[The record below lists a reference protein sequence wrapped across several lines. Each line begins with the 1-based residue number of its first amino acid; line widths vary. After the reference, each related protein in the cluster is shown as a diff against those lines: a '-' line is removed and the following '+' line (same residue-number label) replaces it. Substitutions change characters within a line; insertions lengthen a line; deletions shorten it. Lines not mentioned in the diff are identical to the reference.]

1 MNSKEQENI
10 KNNEISFI
18 DALLFLK
25 ASGRNIVKCT
35 LACLLVGGAY
45 YLFAPTM
52 YKASATIEFAP
63 VEGEKLAAV
72 AAIFEKIKLP
82 MYFSSSTQQVCA
94 SDGEFD
100 SKVKMSINRIAPM
113 VSFVTRAQSTTE
125 AKACI
130 HSMIAE
136 VSSNFDSV
144 ARTSMEEKNKIRR
157 QFAEQLRQRLKVI
170 KEKSKEFQAP
180 KNNNSMG
187 EQTTPWVSHGPLIS
201 ADAIE
206 INVLL
211 AEIIKLDRE
220 MIETPPRNV
229 VSLVGTVY
237 APAISTN
244 KRPSFILGFC
254 LSIGLISGLLLT
266 WMIRVVPNIWKQMHE
281 AEPRP
286 NQHYKVSHPFK

>member
-1 MNSKEQENI
+1 MNSKESANI
-10 KNNEISFI
+10 KNDEVSLI

-35 LACLLVGGAY
+35 FACLLAGGAY

-52 YKASATIEFAP
+52 YKASATIEFAS

-82 MYFSSSTQQVCA
+82 MYFSPSTQQVCA

-100 SKVKMSINRIAPM
+100 SKIKMSINRIAPM

-130 HSMIAE
+130 LSMIAE
-136 VSSNFDSV
+136 VSSNVNSV
-144 ARTSMEEKNKIRR
+144 ARTLMEEKNKIRQ
-157 QFAEQLRQRLKVI
+157 QFAEQLRQRLKLI
-170 KEKSKEFQAP
+170 KEKSKRSQAP
-180 KNNNSMG
+180 KSKNSMG
-187 EQTTPWVSHGPLIS
+187 EQTTPWVSRGPITS

-206 INVLL
+206 IKVLL
-211 AEIIKLDRE
+211 TEIIKLDRE
-220 MIETPPRNV
+220 MIETPPRDF
-229 VSLVGTVY
+229 VSIVGAVY
-237 APAISTN
+237 APEISTN

-266 WMIRVVPNIWKQMHE
+266 WMIRVVPNIWKQVRE
-281 AEPRP
+281 TEPGA